1 MRWPLRGVLLTTG
14 FVLLTACERQGAAPP
29 AAPPAEVVV
38 STPLAR
44 EVVDELLYTGSTQAL
59 DTTEVRPRVTG
70 FIEAVKFQPLDIVKS
85 GQVLF
90 EIDAREFRA
99 ARDRAQGDVTLR
111 EAMLRRATFE
121 FNKLEEIRATG
132 AVSEQEYADA
142 MANRDGAAAALTSA
156 QATLANAALQLE
168 WCSVTAPIGGRISRD
183 YFRNGDLVVADQT
196 VLAEIVDDGRVY
208 VYFNISERDLL
219 TLRERGRVERAGG
232 DPAASQ
238 PELRE
243 LRWRV
248 EIGLM
253 TESGYPHVGVI
264 DYAAPQVD
272 PTTGTLQV
280 RAVFENANRVLVA
293 GLFVR
298 VRVPIGAPYT
308 ALTVNE
314 RALGSDQ
321 GQRFLLVVNDKDQVE
336 RRPVG
341 VGTLRAGLRV
351 ITEGLQPSERVI
363 VEGLQRVRPGLTV
376 KPVVV
381 PMPTGPA
388 GAARPVVT
396 TTSAPA
402 AGH

>member
-1 MRWPLRGVLLTTG
+1 MRWPLRGMLLIVG
-14 FVLLTACERQGAAPP
+14 VALLTACERQGAAPP
-29 AAPPAEVVV
+29 TAPPAEVVV
-38 STPLAR
+38 SAPLTR
-44 EVVDELLYTGSTQAL
+44 EVVDELLCTGSTQAL

-70 FIEAVKFQPLDIVKS
+70 FIEAVKFQPLDIVKP

-99 ARDRAQGDVTLR
+99 ARDRAQGEVTMR
-111 EAMLRRATFE
+111 EALLRRATFE

-142 MANRDGAAAALTSA
+142 MANRDAAAAALTSA
-156 QATLANAALQLE
+156 QAALANAALQLE

-183 YFRNGDLVVADQT
+183 YFRNGDLVSANQT

-208 VYFNISERDLL
+208 AYFNISERDLL
-219 TLRERGRVERAGG
+219 TLRERARAQRVGG
-232 DPAASQ
+232 VAAANQ
-238 PELRE
+238 PELRD
-243 LRWRV
+243 LNWRV

-253 TESGYPHVGVI
+253 TETGYPHVGVI

-298 VRVPIGAPYT
+298 VRVPVGAPYT
-308 ALTVNE
+308 ALTVSE

-321 GQRFLLVVNDKDQVE
+321 GQRFLLVVNDKNEVE
-336 RRPVG
+336 RRPVR
-341 VGTLRAGLRV
+341 VGALQAGLRV
-351 ITEGLQPSERVI
+351 ITEGLRPDERVI

-376 KPVVV
+376 KPVVA

-388 GAARPVVT
+388 GATPPGVT
-396 TTSAPA
+396 TSSAPA
-402 AGH
+402 AGR